1 MGALASHEAQ
11 RLAFQSVPSSESK
24 PGVYGAAGLLIAYF
38 TVLTYGVIENFSV
51 ETFEGT
57 MNIAAIAGF
66 VVFYAAFR
74 PSGDRYG
81 TDAENEQLRRDL
93 RHPVNQRSKKAGAL
107 DRWGPHHIIGFLN
120 D

>member
-11 RLAFQSVPSSESK
+11 RLAFQSVPSSESE
-24 PGVYGAAGLLIAYF
+24 PGVYGAAGLLIGYF

-66 VVFYAAFR
+66 VVFYAVFR
-74 PSGDRYG
+74 PSDRYLA
-81 TDAENEQLRRDL
+81 DAENEQLRRDL
-93 RHPVNQRSKKAGAL
+93 RHQVNQRPKKAGAL